1 MALVA
6 ALAAT
11 ASIGEAAVVEHTF
24 VVSKCILIL
33 TIFSLIWLL
42 LVKRFSRFFGKKK
55 SDR

>member
-33 TIFSLIWLL
+33 TIFSWLL
-42 LVKRFSRFFGKKK
+42 LVKRFSRFLAKKK
-55 SDR
+55 